1 MKRFFQNVCLF
12 FIVIFFV
19 FVLFIWS
26 SSKLDRKDRALT
38 NDAVFV
44 WGDSQ
49 MYQGLAIDQLSDS
62 IGQEVYSSACHGAGV
77 YDFLVFV
84 DKVPD
89 SASVIISFPECA
101 LYRDPRSDNNRSG
114 MNYYALKTLYHSGYP
129 TKELQEIAKTNKY
142 RGINTFTNKPSYLYA
157 YADSIVYPEPLEG
170 FVKMFSKTDEYISHK
185 IEAYMSGVQ
194 TLSEKGCRLCFI
206 SFPFDQSLESLI
218 LTSRNRVRSDS
229 VASIIKKYELNEI
242 QIHFQSDSLIMH
254 DLSHMNEVGARKLT
268 ELVAN
273 YYSNSEYFFIKV
285 SCLINID
292 NQ

>member
-1 MKRFFQNVCLF
+1 MRRFVHNLF
-12 FIVIFFV
+12 
-19 FVLFIWS
+19 LFIIITFFAGILCLLGS
-26 SSKLDRKDRALT
+26 LKLDRKDRALT
-38 NDAVFV
+38 KDAVFV

-62 IGQEVYSSACHGAGV
+62 IGQEVYSSSCHGAGV

-84 DKVPD
+84 DKIPD

-129 TKELQEIAKTNKY
+129 AKELQKIAKTNNY
-142 RGINTFTNKPSYLYA
+142 RSVNIFTNNPSYLYA

-170 FVKMFSKTDEYISHK
+170 FVKMFSKTDGYISHK
-185 IEAYMSGVQ
+185 IEAYMSGVE
-194 TLSEKGCRLCFI
+194 TLSEKGCRLCLI

-254 DLSHMNEVGARKLT
+254 DLSHMNEVCARKLT
-268 ELVAN
+268 ELVTN
-273 YYSNSEYFFIKV
+273 YYSNIENSFIKI
-285 SCLINID
+285 SCPSESH
-292 NQ
+292 